1 MRVLAAE
8 LIDGENIPPSW
19 ASAVHHLL
27 EQEIQRGV
35 SIVARLLVGNEAV
48 VQAWRAILSSHQ
60 FQIRGHDGGK
70 NAADEAIEAEAL
82 QLAGQGISR
91 FYLVSND
98 GDFASLA
105 RRLRSQGCQ
114 VVGLGTESAARRW
127 QTACDAFLVLR
138 ADSSGEETTLATLAP
153 PVLSLQSAA
162 SSASL
167 QFRTSHQRK
176 TPVLEGDSS
185 GIRKDQVETFQED
198 SMNIQE
204 PSPKQEAFR
213 LLYGSVQQPPG
224 VTALLFLLLEQAV
237 TLLAQPHS
245 DLVGVQSLPCSVSD
259 LVQTLM
265 VGAQDPVISLILEE
279 DATLRTQWEATFAFA
294 CRCNDAWEQG
304 RVAAQ
309 TTFRDFPQPHFHAL
323 HQAHLSHLLSAWRYD
338 PYAAPPEAQRFYVGY
353 QPEHEHAVL
362 QRWFQQG
369 YLSGAEHPQPVN
381 KVSKHK

>member
-8 LIDGENIPPSW
+8 LIDSENIPPSW

-48 VQAWRAILSSHQ
+48 VQAWRTILSSHQ
-60 FQIRGHDGGK
+60 FQIREHDGGK

-114 VVGLGTESAARRW
+114 VVGLGTEFAARRW
-127 QTACDAFLVLR
+127 QTACDAFLVLQ
-138 ADSSGEETTLATLAP
+138 ADLSGVETVLATLAP
-153 PVLSLQSAA
+153 PVLPLRLVA
-162 SSASL
+162 SSAPL
-167 QFRTSHQRK
+167 Q
-176 TPVLEGDSS
+176 G
-185 GIRKDQVETFQED
+185 D

-213 LLYGSVQQPPG
+213 LLYGSLQQPPG
-224 VTALLFLLLEQAV
+224 VTALLFLLLEQVV
-237 TLLAQPHS
+237 TLLAQPRS

-279 DATLRTQWEATFAFA
+279 DATLRTQWEATFAFT

-304 RVAAQ
+304 RTTAQ
-309 TTFRDFPQPHFHAL
+309 TAFRDFSQLHFHAL
-323 HQAHLSHLLSAWRYD
+323 HQAHLLHLLSVWRYD
-338 PYAAPPEAQRFYVGY
+338 PYAAPPEAQHFYVGY
-353 QPEHEHAVL
+353 QPEHEHAIL

-369 YLSGAEHPQPVN
+369 YLSGVEHPQPVN